1 MSPRRP
7 VRVAVIGAGLI
18 AQRAHLPAYAAAEDA
33 ELAAIASGHRETAAA
48 VAGQF
53 GNPRVLDSWDAA
65 VADPDIDAI
74 DICTP
79 NSLHAT
85 IAIAAAKAG
94 KHVLVEKP
102 MATSLAEADAMIAA
116 ARKAGVLLAV
126 AHNLRFV
133 PIYSA
138 IHQLLADGA
147 IGRIFSARGFFMHA
161 GPDEFW
167 GATSDWFW
175 REGEAGGGSLLD
187 MGIHMIDLLRW
198 MVGRPVQ
205 EVSAMTAR
213 VLKPTY
219 ADDNAMTLMRF
230 EGDIL
235 ASVQSS
241 WTARPVPDRQI
252 AIHGEFG
259 NLMMGRSSEEPLV
272 LNLQQGSGVRKVLP
286 TIPAAS
292 PFGNPFVNF
301 VRAIQGR
308 ELPLVTGEDGR
319 TSLAI
324 ALGAYE
330 SANTGRVVRL
340 G

>member
-1 MSPRRP
+1 MSANHP
-7 VRVAVIGAGLI
+7 VRVAVIGCGLI
-18 AQRAHLPAYAAAEDA
+18 AQRAHLPSYVAAPEADLTA
-33 ELAAIASGHRETAAA
+33 VVSGHRATAEA
-48 VAGQF
+48 VASQF
-53 GNPRVLDSWDAA
+53 GNPRVLNSWQEA
-65 VADPDIDAI
+65 VADPEIDAI

-79 NSLHAT
+79 NVLHAE
-85 IAIAAAKAG
+85 IAIAAARAG

-116 ARKAGVLLAV
+116 ARDAGVLLAV

-138 IHQLLADGA
+138 MQKLLAEGA
-147 IGRIFSARGFFMHA
+147 VGRIFSARGFFMHA

-175 REGEAGGGSLLD
+175 QEGQAGGGSLLD

-198 MVGRPVQ
+198 MVGRPVA

-213 VLKPTY
+213 VLKPTF
-219 ADDNAMTLMRF
+219 ADDNAMVLMRF

-241 WTARPVPDRQI
+241 WSARPVPDRQI
-252 AIHGEFG
+252 AIHGELG
-259 NLMMGRSSEEPLV
+259 NLMMGRSAEEPLV
-272 LNLQQGSGVRKVLP
+272 LNLRDGTEARKV
-286 TIPAAS
+286 IPEIPS
-292 PFGNPFVNF
+292 NPLGDPFVNF
-301 VRAIQGR
+301 VRAIQSR
-308 ELPLVTGEDGR
+308 TEPLVTGEDGR

-324 ALGAYE
+324 ALAAYE
-330 SANTGRVVRL
+330 SASTGRVVKL
-340 G
+340 V